1 LDPVETST
9 EGLTASTKDVSFSVA
24 PSKQRSKT
32 KYKGWWPE
40 VEDMFAKGLMV
51 KVLFDP
57 KTQHPCVDGLYVRC
71 TLCQMA
77 KGKGDA
83 VFTLRTPFNQ
93 FYFNQHIASPTHQ
106 QNKIRHEYLENKIKE
121 GNLKR
126 KMQTGM
132 ANYFQP
138 KKKPNAVGTGA
149 SAEATA
155 HSRISDDTAIPVYEE
170 GISARYARIFII
182 AF

>member
-1 LDPVETST
+1 MDPVETST
-9 EGLTASTKDVSFSVA
+9 DGLTAFPKDVSFSDA
-24 PSKQRSKT
+24 PSKQLSKT

-51 KVLFDP
+51 KVLYDP
-57 KTQHPCVDGLYVRC
+57 KTRHPCVDGLYVRC

-106 QNKIRHEYLENKIKE
+106 QNKMRNEFLENKIKE

-149 SAEATA
+149 STATA
-155 HSRISDDTAIPVYEE
+155 HSRKSDDTAIPVYEE
-170 GISARYARIFII
+170 GRSARYVRIFII

>member
-1 LDPVETST
+1 
-9 EGLTASTKDVSFSVA
+9 
-24 PSKQRSKT
+24 
-32 KYKGWWPE
+32 
-40 VEDMFAKGLMV
+40 MFAKGLMV

-93 FYFNQHIASPTHQ
+93 FYFNQHIVSPTHQ

-138 KKKPNAVGTGA
+138 KKKLNAVGTGA